1 MLGGMN
7 FRVQISFVVGLALC
21 GAVPE
26 VGRAESWF
34 QEARAI
40 RKQAD
45 AAEPR
50 SKTFEILPIFNF
62 TPELVSAGAFFQDQ
76 GERVI
81 VREVKIRV
89 STPVKRSNG
98 ETVREERERTQHYT
112 GEPTWSGW
120 WRDPWKTGHFDYSV
134 TATYKGNVYETS
146 FRISPEGAKVI
157 EGGRAK

>member
-1 MLGGMN
+1 MN
-7 FRVQISFVVGLALC
+7 FRGQVSFVLALGWC
-21 GAVPE
+21 VAVPG
-26 VGRAESWF
+26 VSGAESWF
-34 QEARAI
+34 QEANAI

-45 AAEPR
+45 GTEPR
-50 SKTFEILPIFNF
+50 SPKFEILPIFNF
-62 TPELVSAGAFFQDQ
+62 TPELVSAGAFFQDK

-81 VREVKIRV
+81 VREVKIHV

-98 ETVREERERTQHYT
+98 ETVREERERTLHYA

-120 WRDPWKTGHFDYSV
+120 WREPWKTGYFDYTV